1 VPTPTGDASAK
12 ASDLRRALGFWTG
25 VAIVIGSIVGSGI
38 FRTPAEIARAL
49 PHPHAVLALWVAFG
63 LVSLCGALT
72 LAELATLLPR
82 TGGTYVFLQRA
93 YGDGAAFTF
102 GWMYLVGATPASLG
116 TLAVVFS
123 EQLVELATGRP
134 ALGSPLT
141 VKAIAVAVVTV
152 LTVVNVLGVGLAAAV
167 QSLFTVVKMAALA
180 ALIVVAVA
188 AGGGDFQN
196 LSASGGVSAGGL
208 AQAAAFIIFTYNG
221 WAYLGLVA
229 GEIKDPERQ
238 VSRIILTAMAIVI
251 VFYLAT
257 NVMYYLRLSSSEMA
271 SETVIARRVAV
282 ELFGAGGGMVMN
294 ACILAS
300 VFGTLC
306 AVVLTNSRVPYAMA
320 RDGLGF
326 AALGRCHPRFATPH
340 WALLVQGAITVV
352 LVLWLES
359 FARLSTYFVL
369 VEWSALVAAIA
380 AVFALRRRMADAPRA
395 YRTPGYPFVPLLF
408 VVVVSIFLV
417 GIAWSSAARGDWA
430 GIVGLL
436 IAFAGFPAYSIW
448 RYFTPAAS
456 VPSREGSPSR

>member
-1 VPTPTGDASAK
+1 VPTATGDSSAP

-49 PHPHAVLALWVAFG
+49 PSPHVVLGLWVAFG

-93 YGDGAAFTF
+93 YGDGAAFTV
-102 GWMYLVGATPASLG
+102 GWMYLVGATPAALG

-123 EQLVELATGRP
+123 EQLVELATGQP

-141 VKAIAVAVVTV
+141 VKAIAVTVVLV
-152 LTVVNVLGVGLAAAV
+152 LTIINVLGVALAAAV

-180 ALIVVAVA
+180 ALFIVAVA
-188 AGGGDFQN
+188 AGSGSWLN
-196 LSASGGVSAGGL
+196 LAPSGVVSAGGL
-208 AQAAAFIIFTYNG
+208 AQAAAFIIFSYNG

-229 GEIKDPERQ
+229 GEIKNPERQ
-238 VSRIILTAMAIVI
+238 VSRIIVTAMAIVI
-251 VFYLAT
+251 VFYLGT
-257 NVMYYLRLSSSEMA
+257 NFMYYLRLSSSEMA
-271 SETVIARRVAV
+271 AETVIARRVAADLIGPV
-282 ELFGAGGGMVMN
+282 GGLVMN

-326 AALGRCHPRFATPH
+326 AVLGRCHPRFATPH
-340 WALLVQGAITVV
+340 WSLIVQGAITIV

-380 AVFALRRRMADAPRA
+380 AVFALRRRMPDAPRA
-395 YRTPGYPFVPLLF
+395 YRTPLYPWVPLVF
-408 VVVVSIFLV
+408 IIVVSLFLV
-417 GIAWSSAARGDWA
+417 GIAWGSAAGGDWA
-430 GIVGLL
+430 PIIGLL

-448 RYFTPAAS
+448 RYFTPA
-456 VPSREGSPSR
+456 PSMAPGEGSPSR

>member
-1 VPTPTGDASAK
+1 VSTATGDSSAP

-49 PHPHAVLALWVAFG
+49 PYPHVVLGLWVAFG

-116 TLAVVFS
+116 ALAVVFS

-141 VKAIAVAVVTV
+141 VKAIAVAVVLV
-152 LTVVNVLGVGLAAAV
+152 LTIINVVGVALAAAV
-167 QSLFTVVKMAALA
+167 QSFFTVVKMAALA
-180 ALIVVAVA
+180 ALFVVAVA
-188 AGGGDFQN
+188 AGGGNWLN
-196 LSASGGVSAGGL
+196 LAPSGEVSAGGL
-208 AQAAAFIIFTYNG
+208 AQAAAFIIFSYNG

-229 GEIKDPERQ
+229 GEIKNPERQ

-251 VFYLAT
+251 VFYLGT
-257 NVMYYLRLSSSEMA
+257 NFMYYLRLSSSEMA
-271 SETVIARRVAV
+271 AETVIARRVAAD
-282 ELFGAGGGMVMN
+282 LFGPVGGLVMN

-326 AALGRCHPRFATPH
+326 AVLGRCHPKFVTPH
-340 WALLVQGAITVV
+340 WALLFQGAITIA

-380 AVFALRRRMADAPRA
+380 AVFALRRRMPDAPRG
-395 YRTPGYPFVPLLF
+395 YRTPLYPWVPLIF
-408 VVVVSIFLV
+408 IIVVSLFLV
-417 GIAWSSAARGDWA
+417 GIAWGSAARGDWA
-430 GIVGLL
+430 PIVGLL
-436 IAFAGFPAYSIW
+436 IAAAGFPAYSIW

-456 VPSREGSPSR
+456 VAPREGSPSR

>member
-1 VPTPTGDASAK
+1 VSTAAGEGSSP

-49 PHPHAVLALWVAFG
+49 PHPHVVLGLWVAFG

-72 LAELATLLPR
+72 MAELATLLPR

-93 YGDGAAFTF
+93 YGDPAAFTF

-134 ALGSPLT
+134 ALGSPAA
-141 VKAIAVAVVTV
+141 VKAIAVAVVGI
-152 LTVVNVLGVGLAAAV
+152 LTIVNVLGVALAAAV
-167 QSLFTVVKMAALA
+167 QSFFTLVKMAALA
-180 ALIVVAVA
+180 ALVVVAAA
-188 AGGGDFQN
+188 AGGGDWLHF
-196 LSASGGVSAGGL
+196 APSGEVSAGGL

-229 GEIKDPERQ
+229 GEIKNPEKQ

-251 VFYLAT
+251 VFYLGT
-257 NVMYYLRLSSSEMA
+257 NLMYYLRLSSSEMA
-271 SETVIARRVAV
+271 SETVVARRVAA
-282 ELFGAGGGMVMN
+282 ELFGPGGGMVMN
-294 ACILAS
+294 AAILAS

-326 AALGRCHPRFATPH
+326 AVLGRCHPRFATPH
-340 WALLVQGAITVV
+340 WALLVQGAITVA

-359 FARLSTYFVL
+359 FGRLSTYFVL

-380 AVFALRRRMADAPRA
+380 AVFALRRRMPDAPRA
-395 YRTPGYPFVPLLF
+395 YRTPGYPWVPLVFITVVGLF
-408 VVVVSIFLV
+408 LL
-417 GIAWSSAARGDWA
+417 GIAWGSAARGDWA
-430 GIVGLL
+430 PIVGLS

-448 RYFTPAAS
+448 RYFAPAAAMA
-456 VPSREGSPSR
+456 PSR